1 VRAACVGGLRDL
13 ASSAFTTAPRSR
25 SVLRPISWDAR
36 IAVKLRGAGFLH
48 EARAAM
54 YRQRDVF

>member
-1 VRAACVGGLRDL
+1 VRRR
-13 ASSAFTTAPRSR
+13 SARSR
-25 SVLRPISWDAR
+25 KQRLHNRTAITQRLATISWDAR